1 MTAQK
6 WVTALAL
13 VACLG
18 AVSVSV
24 SAGAHDGGEQVQ
36 PVFQQ
41 ALPNVPGKS
50 LIAVVVKYGPGGK
63 SVAHHHAKSAFI
75 FAHVLSGAIRS
86 KVNDGQVTVYKTG
99 ESFFEAPGSSHA
111 ISENAS
117 KTKSASLLA
126 VFIVDTDDKALT
138 VPDK

>member
-1 MTAQK
+1 MAFI
-6 WVTALAL
+6 
-13 VACLG
+13 G
-18 AVSVSV
+18 AVTSLP
-24 SAGAHDGGEQVQ
+24 ARAHDAGEHVQ

-41 ALPNVPGKS
+41 ELTNVPGKS
-50 LIAVVVKYGPGGK
+50 LIAVVVKYDPGGK

-75 FAHVLSGAIRS
+75 YAYVLTGSIRS
-86 KVNDGQVTVYKTG
+86 KVNDDEAKVYKTG

-117 KTKSASLLA
+117 ETEPASLLA